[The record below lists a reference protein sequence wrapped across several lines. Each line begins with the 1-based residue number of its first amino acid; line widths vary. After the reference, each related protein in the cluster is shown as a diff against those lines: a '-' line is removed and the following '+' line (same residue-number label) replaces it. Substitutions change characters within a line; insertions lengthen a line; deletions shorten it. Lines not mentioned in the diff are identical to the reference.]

1 MNKDNKRSTI
11 HYRMYDE
18 FSILSIKLFQT
29 LSKIKNEYQ
38 YQNKLFD
45 VPSLHMLYSFDFLL
59 VKQINKILVPI

>member
-1 MNKDNKRSTI
+1 
-11 HYRMYDE
+11 MYDE